1 MSTAR
6 RLVQRGRQNEESSPV
21 PRNRQRRQET
31 EADHLTTPLPPY
43 EPPSCPLSAS
53 AQEAIDNLRVNYD
66 FSKYKKHLT
75 GAMDAITTAAADNNE
90 RLAMHQTAVQRHAE
104 SRKSKDIPEGQ
115 KPEHHVEEE
124 RYTNGL
130 ERQVSD
136 LTAKAEKALRELIDY
151 GDELTMQDSIM
162 RELSEYLAAA
172 PAGRPAAR
180 RGRRGSHDE
189 NAEEEEPQD
198 ENAPAANENIF
209 SAVELLKEAKEEHTR
224 KYTAKSMRAR

>member
-21 PRNRQRRQET
+21 PRNRQSRQET
-31 EADHLTTPLPPY
+31 EADYLPTPLPPY

-53 AQEAIDNLRVNYD
+53 AQEAIDNLRVNHD

-104 SRKSKDIPEGQ
+104 SRKSKDIPEDQ

-162 RELSEYLAAA
+162 RELSEYLASA
-172 PAGRPAAR
+172 PAAQPAAR
-180 RGRRGSHDE
+180 RRRRGSHDE
-189 NAEEEEPQD
+189 DAEEEEPQE
-198 ENAPAANENIF
+198 ENAPAANENNF
-209 SAVELLKEAKEEHTR
+209 SAVELLKEAKEEHAR